1 MENAY
6 ISNAG
11 IYLIDTLFSLYIG
24 AVVLRFL
31 FQAMDVDYHNPIT
44 QFLVKITSPV
54 LKPLRA
60 IFPSTGNID
69 LASLA
74 LALVLTFAKFFLRL
88 TMAGQSANFAG
99 LAVLSLADVLGVM
112 LTILFWALLI
122 RVILSWV
129 NPDPHQP
136 VVKVLYQFTEPLMAP
151 ARRLIP
157 AIGGLDLSP
166 IAVFILIQLTFMLVH
181 KPLMDFAYRLM

>member
-6 ISNAG
+6 FSNAG
-11 IYLIDTLFSLYIG
+11 VYLIDTLFSLYIG

-54 LKPLRA
+54 IRPLRA
-60 IFPSTGNID
+60 VFPRTGNFD

-74 LALVLTFAKFFLRL
+74 LAMALTFAKFFLRL
-88 TMAGQSANFAG
+88 SLAGQSANIAG
-99 LAVLSLADVLGVM
+99 LIVLSVADVLSVI

-122 RVILSWV
+122 RVLLSWI

-157 AIGGLDLSP
+157 PIGGLDLSP
-166 IAVFILIQLTFMLVH
+166 IAVFILIQLTFMLLH

>member
-1 MENAY
+1 MGNAY
-6 ISNAG
+6 FNNAG
-11 IYLIDTLFSLYIG
+11 LYLIDTLFSLYIG

-44 QFLVKITSPV
+44 QFLVKITSPI
-54 LKPLRA
+54 LKPLRS
-60 IFPSTGNID
+60 IFPTTGNVD
-69 LASLA
+69 LASLFLA
-74 LALVLTFAKFFLRL
+74 LALTFAKFFLRL
-88 TMAGQSANFAG
+88 NLAGQTASIAG
-99 LAVLSLADVLGVM
+99 LLVLSVADILSVI
-112 LTILFWALLI
+112 LTILFWTLLI

-136 VVKVLYQFTEPLMAP
+136 VIKALYQFTEPLMGP

-166 IAVFILIQLTFMLVH
+166 IAIFILIQLTFMLIH
-181 KPLMDFAYRLM
+181 KPLVDFAYRLM